1 MASYTTVG
9 GQTIPNVKVGWESY
23 GTLSAAKD
31 NVILITHPFGSN
43 SHAAGKYASTDTSA
57 GYWDAIIGSG
67 KAIDTD
73 RYYVI
78 SSDTLV
84 NYHTYSKN
92 VITTGPASKNP
103 ATGQPYGLDFPLV
116 TIRDFVNVQKA
127 LLDSLGITS
136 LHAVAGLS
144 MGAMQA
150 MEWGNAYPSMVKR
163 VIPVAGHAYSDAI
176 FLGLFD
182 LMESFIT
189 MDPKWNNG
197 DY

>member
-1 MASYTTVG
+1 MNPFRFSFLSVLLLILSVVAPAFAYDGIVTKKTFTMASYTTVG

-23 GTLSAAKD
+23 GTLNAAKD
-31 NVILITHPFGSN
+31 NVILITQYFAGN

-57 GYWDAIIGSG
+57 GYWDAIIGPK

-73 RYYVI
+73 KYYVI

-84 NYHTYSKN
+84 NYQTYSKN

-136 LHAVAGLS
+136 PTRWQDSPWGPCRPWN
-144 MGAMQA
+144 GATPTQA
-150 MEWGNAYPSMVKR
+150 W
-163 VIPVAGHAYSDAI
+163 
-176 FLGLFD
+176 
-182 LMESFIT
+182 
-189 MDPKWNNG
+189 
-197 DY
+197 